1 VVGEVAWHS
10 LSMMTGYFADPART
24 ADAKWFDGRGR
35 RYIRTGDLASFDED
49 GFLQLPGRRKDMII
63 SGGFNIYPIDLETAL
78 RAHPEVAGCA
88 VIGVPSSAWGETPVA
103 YVVAAA
109 GTALA
114 PQAIKDWFAGQVGR
128 TQRLAAVYLIDELH
142 VTRSARSTRTGRVV
156 RLL

>member
-1 VVGEVAWHS
+1 
-10 LSMMTGYFADPART
+10 
-24 ADAKWFDGRGR
+24 
-35 RYIRTGDLASFDED
+35 
-49 GFLQLPGRRKDMII
+49 MII

-78 RAHPEVAGCA
+78 RAHPKVAGCA

-109 GTALA
+109 GTALGTALA

-128 TQRLAAVYLIDELH
+128 TQRLAAVYLFDELH